1 MLVHLKKS
9 DKIIIILKKMIM
21 KKKSEIVI
29 KKEVRWLELKMKL
42 VLFENVSEIV
52 QGWSY
57 KRLCKIN
64 KEPTKNHK
72 KKPPNIPISQNSRH

>member
-1 MLVHLKKS
+1 
-9 DKIIIILKKMIM
+9 MIM

-29 KKEVRWLELKMKL
+29 KKEVRWIRIENEI

-64 KEPTKNHK
+64 KEPTKNH
-72 KKPPNIPISQNSRH
+72 